1 MKKKLMAHASA
12 MALLLASCT
21 GGVKF
26 ADNANSAMPPM
37 EEYKAKTEVVVDQAP
52 SGDTIKGQA
61 SYYAD
66 KFDGR
71 MTANG
76 EKFDQKAL
84 TAAHKTLPFGTLLKV
99 TNLDNG
105 KTVQVRINDRGPYVG
120 DRLIDL
126 SKAAAQQLDMMGSG
140 LANVE
145 VEIL

>member
-1 MKKKLMAHASA
+1 MKNKIMVHASA
-12 MALLLASCT
+12 MALLLASCA

-26 ADNANSAMPPM
+26 ADNANSMPGM
-37 EEYKAKTEVVVDQAP
+37 EVDHRAKTELVQKDSR
-52 SGDTIKGQA
+52 SGKILSGQA

-84 TAAHKTLPFGTLLKV
+84 TAAHKTLPFGTILKV
-99 TNLDNG
+99 KNLDNG
-105 KTVQVRINDRGPYVG
+105 KVVEVRINDRGPYVG

-126 SKAAAQQLDMMGSG
+126 SKAAAERLGMMGSG